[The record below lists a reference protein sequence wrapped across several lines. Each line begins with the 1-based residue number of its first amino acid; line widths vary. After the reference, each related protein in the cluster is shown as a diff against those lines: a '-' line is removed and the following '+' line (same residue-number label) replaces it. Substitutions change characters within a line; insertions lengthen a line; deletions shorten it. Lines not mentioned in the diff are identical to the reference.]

1 MRDST
6 TAEARDEPAEGITAV
21 MGTGSEI
28 STCKGETV
36 SDMSASEGERAC
48 SPCKQLPAQ
57 RRELQSNTTGL
68 RRCNFA
74 GDGGEGPS
82 RCLDAVAAVTAGG
95 EGAACEGSV
104 CGDRDWMDAPPSPA
118 PDGRK
123 ESKAARSRRNK
134 RGLTDGDIGTMYV
147 FTRSHTTHAY
157 SLLV

>member
-1 MRDST
+1 VRDST
-6 TAEARDEPAEGITAV
+6 TAETRDEPAEP

-28 STCKGETV
+28 STCKGETL

-48 SPCKQLPAQ
+48 SPCEQLPAQ
-57 RRELQSNTTGL
+57 RSELQRSTTGS
-68 RRCNFA
+68 RRCDLA

-95 EGAACEGSV
+95 EGGACAGSV

-134 RGLTDGDIGTMYV
+134 HGLTDGDIGTMYV
-147 FTRSHTTHAY
+147 FTHSHTTHAY
-157 SLLV
+157 SLPV